1 MSYRAFNGLNN
12 HYHPYSVD
20 KVKRS
25 PLIQVDNSKEKEKQ
39 SKIKAFNSIKSL
51 LYNNNNNDSKLTQYF
66 NVIRN
71 MFILNG
77 ETSTLTDKIEN
88 SKIFKSIDKVNIS
101 RFINQDKYKNME
113 IFDTVDIN
121 QFENS
126 KLQEA
131 IRICLVTDIN
141 LNPLYN
147 KLYNN
152 FLKSITNRVNFHD
165 DIYIVPHIRNNFS
178 LMKPMKNFDLIN
190 EKFKNRNLLHIQ
202 VAFSINQGHII
213 KTLLKKK
220 NEMDKKRMK
229 KEEEYNPKKSGI
241 LTRIIIKLK

>member
-1 MSYRAFNGLNN
+1 
-12 HYHPYSVD
+12 
-20 KVKRS
+20 
-25 PLIQVDNSKEKEKQ
+25 
-39 SKIKAFNSIKSL
+39 
-51 LYNNNNNDSKLTQYF
+51 
-66 NVIRN
+66 
-71 MFILNG
+71 
-77 ETSTLTDKIEN
+77 
-88 SKIFKSIDKVNIS
+88 
-101 RFINQDKYKNME
+101 ME

-213 KTLLKKK
+213 KILLKKK
-220 NEMDKKRMK
+220 MEMDKKRLLRA
-229 KEEEYNPKKSGI
+229 I
-241 LTRIIIKLK
+241 LPSSTYDELIE